1 MKVNTQIEFNITIG
15 DISSIYSKNFDHML
29 LQQAKELYEKKCYDK
44 QYILSIDSIVKR
56 SLPNLIRR
64 DFDAKVRV
72 FIVVEAVVLRFD
84 KYDTIC
90 NMTVNKI
97 IPHGKIGP
105 NDLLECS
112 NEQCRALLKL
122 NDTLTGF
129 KIGDIIPI
137 KVGAALVKIQNTQV
151 LINAY
156 PFVPYISDKIAY
168 VIPKLSTSDKEQ
180 IVSTLI
186 PMIENQMTL
195 VHSIESGSD
204 TQKRYKYFEQL
215 LYPYKT
221 DKTKKPIGKQVGLL
235 QFLNDLDSYENEYVY
250 VDQCINMS
258 DMKVSILNTKQI
270 GDNEITIMNSNMFA
284 SIIAFMY
291 VKHLDTVYE
300 LSNTYVDDNVFEQH
314 QYIWDLYKQNKF

>member
-1 MKVNTQIEFNITIG
+1 MKTNTQIEFNITIG
-15 DISSIYSKNFDHML
+15 NISSIYSKDFNHML
-29 LQQAKELYEKKCYDK
+29 LQQAKELYEGKCYDK

-64 DFDAKVRV
+64 DLDAKVRV

-84 KYDTIC
+84 KYDTVC

-97 IPHGKIGP
+97 IPKGKIGP

-129 KIGDIIPI
+129 KTGDIIPI

-156 PFVPYISDKIAY
+156 PFVPYIFDKIAY
-168 VIPKLSTSDKEQ
+168 TIPKLSSSDKDQ
-180 IVSTLI
+180 IISTLV
-186 PMIENQMTL
+186 PMIENQMEL
-195 VHSIESGSD
+195 VYSLD
-204 TQKRYKYFEQL
+204 KRSKYFEQL

-221 DKTKKPIGKQVGLL
+221 DKSKKPIGNQVDLVE
-235 QFLNDLDSYENEYVY
+235 FLNNLDSYENEYVY
-250 VDQCINMS
+250 IDQCINMS

-270 GDNEITIMNSNMFA
+270 GDNEIAISTNGMFA

-291 VKHLDTVYE
+291 VKHLDTICE
-300 LSNTYVDDNVFEQH
+300 LTNTYIDDNVFEQH
-314 QYIWDLYKQNKF
+314 QYIWDLYEQNKF